1 MGTWGTAATPCS
13 QLRDIQRSGRK
24 GRREKTADIHPSS
37 DPEPMNRGAQIRG
50 GQKEHQEQSKDAPRQ
65 RDRERERERED
76 VQWRAKPRK
85 RGRGEGAE
93 EAYLRRNLW
102 GTANFPK
109 SSRK

>member
-65 RDRERERERED
+65 RDRERERERGCPVESKTEKK
-76 VQWRAKPRK
+76 RPR
-85 RGRGEGAE
+85 GGAE

>member
-1 MGTWGTAATPCS
+1 MLP
-13 QLRDIQRSGRK
+13 D
-24 GRREKTADIHPSS
+24 RET
-37 DPEPMNRGAQIRG
+37 
-50 GQKEHQEQSKDAPRQ
+50 
-65 RDRERERERED
+65 ERERERED